1 MVLVCLKHI
10 SLIKKNYVGNC
21 KNTSNLKKIP
31 HYYSF
36 LVSGCGVATRG
47 WMAGNYRTAWLT
59 WLGASQKPSISRTKP
74 RSRWTST
81 RSCGAPGRWTVSWA
95 VVSLYVLIDPYW
107 DIFVIPISYS
117 HHVDF
122 NCTYYS
128 YLRMLRFRL
137 EKCGGLT
144 VYTWATPTASLLSL
158 W

>member
-1 MVLVCLKHI
+1 MKKTI
-10 SLIKKNYVGNC
+10 NITPSLA
-21 KNTSNLKKIP
+21 L
-31 HYYSF
+31 
-36 LVSGCGVATRG
+36 GCGVATRG

-59 WLGASQKPSISRTKP
+59 WLGASQKPSTSRTKP

-95 VVSLYVLIDPYW
+95 VVSLYVTMDPYW
-107 DIFVIPISYS
+107 DIFVNSISYS

-122 NCTYYS
+122 NCSLYS
-128 YLRMLRFRL
+128 YLPMWRFRL

-144 VYTWATPTASLLSL
+144 VYTWATPTASQLSL